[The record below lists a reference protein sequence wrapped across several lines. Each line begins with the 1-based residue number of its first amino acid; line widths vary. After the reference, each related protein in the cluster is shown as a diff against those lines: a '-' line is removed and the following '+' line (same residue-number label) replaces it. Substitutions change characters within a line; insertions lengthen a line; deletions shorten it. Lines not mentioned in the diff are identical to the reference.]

1 MALTTHRHSRKF
13 AKVFRFETELAL
25 ASKSNTEL
33 RDPQANYNKMTLKEF
48 ESSYPNIPL
57 AKMSQAMGVKAR
69 LHPGDERRPARLSSL
84 PTTVCCPC
92 RTPMSLRAVMEW
104 DLINSSSSYLT
115 DEIRQAR
122 FNFFGKTMSGR
133 KEEYPLWKRATN
145 EVENA
150 MGEALGKM
158 YCERYFP
165 GLPARR

>member
-1 MALTTHRHSRKF
+1 
-13 AKVFRFETELAL
+13 
-25 ASKSNTEL
+25 
-33 RDPQANYNKMTLKEF
+33 MTLKEF

-57 AKMSQAMGVKAR
+57 AKMSQAMGVK
-69 LHPGDERRPARLSSL
+69 LDYIQEMNVGQPKLSSL

-165 GLPARR
+165 CLPARR